1 MIVMKFGGTSMED
14 ANAIRNVAEIV
25 HRSVY
30 RKPLVVASACAGVTN
45 ALLGLCKK
53 AVGGQAADALADV
66 ESLRQRHKTIAGEL
80 FQGEVTFTVHW
91 QIDALLDSLR
101 DLTKSIGILGE
112 LTDRSVD
119 TFAAFGERLSSYLLY
134 HELSRRGVFSMLL
147 DVREVLITD
156 EEYTRASPRF
166 DLIEQ
171 RTKELVAPKIDGGQ
185 VVVTQGFIGAT
196 EEGITTTLG
205 RGGSDYS
212 AAILGSALNAE
223 EIQIWTDVD
232 GVLSCD
238 PRTVPSA
245 RLLARISFQEA
256 AELAYFGAKVLHPAT
271 ILPAVR
277 RNIPVRVVNSR
288 KPEGEGTLIVKDG
301 SDPST
306 GAHVPVK
313 AIAFKKGITL
323 IHIESTRMLMMHG
336 FLATVFGVF
345 ARYRKSVDVI
355 ATSEVS
361 LSVTVD
367 SNEALDD
374 IFDELRSFGEVR
386 SVPEQAIFCVVGE
399 RLKTTR
405 GVVPRVFAA
414 LERAN
419 VHVGMVSMGASEI
432 NLTFVVHETAA
443 ATTARALHDEFFP
456 A

>member
-25 HRSVY
+25 HRTVH
-30 RKPLVVASACAGVTN
+30 RKPVVVASACAGVTN
-45 ALLGLCKK
+45 ALLGICKK
-53 AVGGQAADALADV
+53 AVGGQAPEALDDV
-66 ESLRQRHKTIAGEL
+66 ESLRRRHRTIASEL
-80 FQGEVTFTVHW
+80 FQGEVTFTVHS
-91 QIDALLDSLR
+91 QIDALLDALR
-101 DLTKSIGILGE
+101 DLTRSIAILGE
-112 LTDRSVD
+112 LTDRSLD
-119 TFAAFGERLSSYLLY
+119 TFASYGERLSSYLLY
-134 HELSRRGVFSMLL
+134 HELSRRGIFSMLL
-147 DVREVLITD
+147 DVRDVLITD
-156 EEYTRASPRF
+156 GEYTRAVPRF
-166 DLIEQ
+166 DIIDRKAAELI
-171 RTKELVAPKIDGGQ
+171 APKIEGGQ

-245 RLLARISFQEA
+245 RLLGRISFQEA

-277 RNIPVRVVNSR
+277 KNIPVRVVNSR
-288 KPEGEGTLIVKDG
+288 KPEGEGTLIMKDAG
-301 SDPST
+301 SQEH
-306 GAHVPVK
+306 GPVK

-345 ARYRKSVDVI
+345 AKHRKSVDVI

-367 SNEALDD
+367 SKDDLDD
-374 IFDELRSFGEVR
+374 IFQELREFGEVR

-399 RLKTTR
+399 RLKTTK
-405 GVVPRVFAA
+405 GIVPRVFGA

-443 ATTARALHDEFFP
+443 AATALALHGEFFP
-456 A
+456 S